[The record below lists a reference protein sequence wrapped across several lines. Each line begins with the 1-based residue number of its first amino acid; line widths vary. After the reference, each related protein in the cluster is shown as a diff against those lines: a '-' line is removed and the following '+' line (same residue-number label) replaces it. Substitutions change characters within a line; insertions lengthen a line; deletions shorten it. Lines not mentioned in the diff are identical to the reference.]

1 MKKILCS
8 AMIILSFM
16 MLLPLAAMKKPAA
29 VSAMSDGVVIP
40 KAEEAVSESFKVL
53 DCETGRIT
61 EIKTEDYIF
70 GVVAAEMP
78 ALYEEEALKAQAV
91 AAYTYACYRRSQNG
105 DKGYDITNDHTTDQS
120 FTTEEA
126 ARERWGG
133 NADKYCEKIRKA
145 VRDTAGYMVTYEGAP
160 ALTVYHA
167 ISSGRTEA
175 CENVW
180 GSSLP
185 YLVPVASVGDKLS
198 PDYLTTAEVSEEK
211 FKAALE
217 GECELSGKPAE
228 YFGEFSRT
236 DSGNVIEAEICGQ
249 KLKGSRIRSIFNLRS
264 NDFDAAYKDGK
275 FVFTVRGF
283 GHGVGMSQYG
293 ANYLAKQGS
302 GFAEILKAYYTGCD
316 VEKIK

>member
-1 MKKILCS
+1 
-8 AMIILSFM
+8 MIILSFM

-29 VSAMSDGVVIP
+29 VSAMSNNVVIP
-40 KAEEAVSESFKVL
+40 RAEDAVSESFKVL
-53 DCETGRIT
+53 QVETGEIT

-105 DKGYDITNDHTTDQS
+105 DKGYDITTDHTTDQS

-126 ARERWGG
+126 ARERWGE
-133 NADKYCEKIRKA
+133 NAGKYCEKIRKA
-145 VRDTAGYMVTYEGAP
+145 VQDTAGYMVTYGGKP

-167 ISSGRTEA
+167 ISSGKTES

-185 YLVPVASVGDKLS
+185 YLVPVASAGDKLS
-198 PDYLTTAEVSEEK
+198 PDYLTTAEVTEEK
-211 FKAALE
+211 FRTALE
-217 GECELSGKPAE
+217 GECEFTGEPDKYLGKL
-228 YFGEFSRT
+228 SRT

-249 KLKGSRIRSIFNLRS
+249 KINGSRIRSLFNLRS
-264 NDFDAAYKDGK
+264 NDFDIAYKDGK
-275 FVFTVRGF
+275 FVFTVRGY

-302 GFAEILKAYYTGCD
+302 GFREILAAYYTGCD
-316 VEKIK
+316 VERIK